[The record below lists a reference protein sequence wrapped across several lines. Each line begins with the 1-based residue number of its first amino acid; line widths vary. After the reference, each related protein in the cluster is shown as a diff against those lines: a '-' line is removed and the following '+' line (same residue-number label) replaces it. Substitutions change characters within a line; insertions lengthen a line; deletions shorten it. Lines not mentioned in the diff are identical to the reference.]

1 MMSSGIA
8 NNLGYDVIIE
18 TEKGI
23 VKANISKI
31 EDIGEIIL
39 QHPNYTAIKVQ
50 KNEKVLTKN
59 E

>member
-1 MMSSGIA
+1 MMSNGIT
-8 NNLGYDVIIE
+8 NDLGYDVIIE
-18 TEKGI
+18 TEKGV

-50 KNEKVLTKN
+50 KIDKVLVKK
-59 E
+59 